1 MKKKYIFL
9 SIIFMLSSC
18 TDKGEI
24 YNSSKHTKKDFS
36 LGNTI
41 LMGVGAVG
49 AAMLVDDCYDTNCL
63 GGYGGGSSS
72 RSYTDYD
79 WDWDY
84 QPANGKWVC
93 RGIQSG
99 QYAELD
105 NCAYDYQDDDRWPG

>member
-1 MKKKYIFL
+1 MKKIYSLLIIVFL
-9 SIIFMLSSC
+9 FSAC

-24 YNSSKHTKKDFS
+24 YNSKKHTKNDFS

-63 GGYGGGSSS
+63 GGYGGGSNS

-84 QPANGKWVC
+84 LPGSAQYRC
-93 RGIQSG
+93 RGIQTG
-99 QYAELD
+99 QFAPNE
-105 NCAYDYQDDDRWPG
+105 NCANDIMDDDRWPS